1 MGTGLPSLG
10 PRGEGWVVAQ
20 SVLGAGVVVLGLV
33 GPGWSEGPAGALLVG
48 GLAIGA
54 AGLLLF
60 AWGVAAL
67 GSSLTPYPR
76 PHERA
81 SLRSEGIYRHV
92 RHPIY
97 GGVLLMALGWSLALS
112 PLALVATV
120 LLWLLLELKARHE
133 ESMLLERYPEYEAYA
148 ARVRRRFVP
157 GLR

>member
-10 PRGEGWVVAQ
+10 PRGEGGVVAQ

-67 GSSLTPYPR
+67 GSSLPPYPR

-97 GGVLLMALGWSLALS
+97 GGGVLMALGWSLALS

-120 LLWLLLELKARHE
+120 LLWLLLAVKGRHQGGTLAR
-133 ESMLLERYPEYEAYA
+133 RG
-148 ARVRRRFVP
+148 AR
-157 GLR
+157 